1 MESLNSYI
9 HTYIGYTDTQ
19 ANMQYGVVSRHMYV
33 HYEYTLEIEDVFKLF
48 LLINVNWD
56 TFTMFLPSAKLLPR

>member
-1 MESLNSYI
+1 MEPLNSYI
-9 HTYIGYTDTQ
+9 HTYISYKDIL

-33 HYEYTLEIEDVFKLF
+33 RYKYTLEIEDVFKLF

-56 TFTMFLPSAKLLPR
+56 TFTMFLPSAKLLPK